1 LTAIFGRNTHRHHLY
16 GAAADLEPAAVLS
29 ITPSWIAARGGG
41 MQNRENPRELQTQI
55 SERRKQAIVLLE
67 QAIQGLE
74 EEFIPEPP
82 PSAPEQRTPIPVES
96 ISEAALEEIRKA
108 IIEIKSQLPTVT
120 ATNVVKAEIESD
132 IVQIT
137 TEVERP
143 TPRRKTIKV
152 FLESLRDNLAKAAG
166 AGVPA
171 LIAAVGAI
179 LAKHFNL
186 F

>member
-1 LTAIFGRNTHRHHLY
+1 
-16 GAAADLEPAAVLS
+16 
-29 ITPSWIAARGGG
+29 

-82 PSAPEQRTPIPVES
+82 PSAPEQPTPIPVES

-132 IVQIT
+132 IVQIA